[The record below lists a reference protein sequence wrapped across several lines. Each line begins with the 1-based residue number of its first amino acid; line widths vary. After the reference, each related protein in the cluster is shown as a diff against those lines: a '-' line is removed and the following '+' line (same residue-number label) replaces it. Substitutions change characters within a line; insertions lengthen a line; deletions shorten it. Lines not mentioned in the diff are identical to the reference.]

1 MTAVAQRTS
10 ESGAQ
15 LSGPSGSGGKDS
27 LSIKVVAVLAWL
39 SGLAVV
45 AKGLMLLM
53 RTNAHPPQAVFL
65 VGFGLVWSGLGL
77 AIFRKPSEQ
86 SLSLAGLLA
95 LATVLAALL
104 FKSAWGSATVRWTVL
119 IWSVVVDLSV
129 AAAYVHFVQREEH
142 RVGALLDN
150 RLLRVAH
157 LAGASQVVC
166 LRNTS
171 SIAWRELKRYFR
183 SPSSY
188 VILALF
194 LVYQGLV
201 FYIAVRYLND
211 PNAPHGAPMKF
222 FFGGPFWFWPLE
234 CFIIAIIT
242 MDTMADEQIRRT
254 IEPMLTVPLHESE
267 LVLGKFLGA
276 LGFFV
281 FLWIGTFMYVV
292 MLVAH
297 SQGINP
303 ASVMLLGLFGG
314 FAALWLFL
322 SVGTKRIGFS
332 GVAAWLM
339 TALAGVGAV
348 KYGSSGLAW
357 GRVLSLLGVT
367 AVPVAAFVGREL
379 VPSAKPRL
387 ARLVLGAIALAGC
400 GVLVWYGYDLT
411 RVLFLEAGRNAPNL
425 GPVLSGYLGA
435 VGIGAAGISL
445 GILFSSLTRDLKLSC
460 MLTFIVLFLLI
471 IVKIMLLPE
480 VNIIETQWV
489 RHLMMHL
496 NFFDYMYD
504 FSRGIVDTRQLTLLG
519 TVIVL
524 CLYGASRAV
533 QVFKGR

>member
-1 MTAVAQRTS
+1 MTAVAQGTA
-10 ESGAQ
+10 ESGAF
-15 LSGPSGSGGKDS
+15 SNGPSAGGGQDS
-27 LSIKVVAVLAWL
+27 RSIKVVAVLAWL
-39 SGLAVV
+39 SGIAVV

-53 RTNAHPPQAVFL
+53 RTNAQPPQAAFL
-65 VGFGLVWSGLGL
+65 VGFGLLWSGLGL

-95 LATVLAALL
+95 LGTLVAALL
-104 FKSAWGSATVRWTVL
+104 FKSVWGSTAVRWTVL
-119 IWSVVVDLSV
+119 VWSLVVDLSV
-129 AAAYVHFVQREEH
+129 TAAYVHFVQREEH
-142 RVGALLDN
+142 REGALLDN
-150 RLLRVAH
+150 RFLRIAH

-166 LRNTS
+166 LRNTG

-183 SPSSY
+183 APSSY
-188 VILALF
+188 VILGLF

-254 IEPMLTVPLHESE
+254 IEPMLTVPVHESE
-267 LVLGKFLGA
+267 LVIGKFLGA

-281 FLWIGTFMYVV
+281 FLWVGTFMYVV

-297 SQGINP
+297 AQGIHP
-303 ASVMLLGLFGG
+303 ASVMNLALFGG

-322 SVGTKRIGFS
+322 SVGTNRVGFS
-332 GVAAWLM
+332 GVATWVM
-339 TALAGVGAV
+339 TAVAGVAAV
-348 KYGSSGLAW
+348 TYGSSGLAW

-367 AVPVAAFVGREL
+367 AVPVAAVLGREL
-379 VPSAKPRL
+379 IPSAKAGW
-387 ARLVLGAIALAGC
+387 ARFLLGAIALAGYA
-400 GVLVWYGYDLT
+400 VLAWYGYDLT
-411 RVLFLEAGRNAPNL
+411 RVLFHEAGRNAPNL

-435 VGIGAAGISL
+435 VGIGAAGIAL

-480 VNIIETQWV
+480 VNIIETSWV